1 MLCKNPTLGALTG
14 IAVPRKGQEPVGQH
28 WQPAVAGDPAAA
40 LAALCVLGPAH
51 TPTAAST
58 GVTPEPA
65 GALGHQQERGKQTCQ
80 NSPLITSC

>member
-51 TPTAAST
+51 NPTAAST
-58 GVTPEPA
+58 GVTPEPT
-65 GALGHQQERGKQTCQ
+65 GALV
-80 NSPLITSC
+80 TSKKEANKLAKTLP